1 MKKLI
6 KILNKHLNLHPAII
20 IPYLLLLFAIIG
32 GLIILPSLFVTLSIP
47 YKIFVALI
55 IIVYLYLFLKEVI
68 MWKKE
73 YIFM

>member
-1 MKKLI
+1 MNKLI
-6 KILNKHLNLHPAII
+6 KFLNKHLNLHPTII

-55 IIVYLYLFLKEVI
+55 IIIYLYLFLKEVI
-68 MWKKE
+68 IKWKKE
-73 YIFM
+73 YIY